1 MMTDSSPKIQTARFA
16 TIFLSMIGIGL
27 SYVALQQHV
36 VYVNG
41 FQTGPSFCHLNA
53 HFNCEAVNASEWSSL
68 LGVPVASYG
77 IFFYTLLLLG
87 SVCATAKAR
96 ILSLQTWSGIV
107 LVLSTIASFLSIALF
122 AISEIFIGALC
133 LMCIGLYVVNFITL
147 SVVWFY
153 GWKGRFGQGL
163 RHGFTEGIRLLG
175 VVLGLSKAEAPTSP
189 WRIRVVSL
197 IALVVAAVS
206 VILPEV
212 LYQSYAS
219 QEMPEVDPLQ
229 QWENAPVTQFALDLN
244 GGAFGDY
251 SLGDPSAPIQIVE
264 FADYECP
271 ACKMMHGL
279 MKKLLEKYQGKYLF
293 VFKNYPL
300 DKSCNPEMEREL
312 HEFACTAAFFSRCAG
327 EQGKFW
333 EANTILFL
341 RDAEKGELTR
351 ESLVKD
357 GSKEIG
363 LDDTA
368 VLECMASGRYR
379 EKIIRDVK
387 AGSAAELQGTP
398 SVWVNGKLV
407 SLPSQALFETIFNSI
422 LEEKGVQTP

>member
-1 MMTDSSPKIQTARFA
+1 MTESSPKIQTARVA
-16 TIFLSMIGIGL
+16 TILLSLIGIGL

-41 FQTGPSFCHLNA
+41 FETGPSFCHINA

-68 LGVPVASYG
+68 FGIPVASYG
-77 IFFYTLLLLG
+77 MFFYSILLLG
-87 SVCATAKAR
+87 TLCATTQGR
-96 ILSLQTWSGIV
+96 IVSLKTWSGIV
-107 LVLSTIASFLSIALF
+107 LLLSTVASLLSIGLF
-122 AISEIFIGALC
+122 AISEIFIGSLC
-133 LMCIGLYVVNFITL
+133 LMCIGLYLVNFMAVG
-147 SVVWFY
+147 VVWLC

-163 RHGFTEGIRLLG
+163 QYGFAEGLRLVGIVFG
-175 VVLGLSKAEAPTSP
+175 VTKAEAPTSP
-189 WRIRVVSL
+189 WRIRVVTL
-197 IALVVAAVS
+197 LAVLAAIVS

-212 LYQSYAS
+212 LYQSYAA
-219 QEMPEVDPLQ
+219 QELPEVDPVREWQ
-229 QWENAPVTQFALDLN
+229 KAPVTPFSLDLK

-251 SLGDPSAPIQIVE
+251 SLGDASAPIQIVE

-271 ACKMMHGL
+271 ACKMMHGA
-279 MKKLLEKYQGKYLF
+279 MKKLLEKYPGKYLF

-333 EANTILFL
+333 EANSILFL
-341 RDAEKGELTR
+341 RDAEKGELSR
-351 ESLVKD
+351 ESLVND

-363 LDDTA
+363 LDDAA

-379 EKIIRDVK
+379 EKMLQDIK
-387 AGSAAELQGTP
+387 AGSAAGLQGTP
-398 SVWVNGKLV
+398 SVWVNGKWV
-407 SLPSQALFETIFNSI
+407 SQASPAVLETIFNSI
-422 LEEKGVQTP
+422 LQEKGIQTP

>member
-1 MMTDSSPKIQTARFA
+1 MMTDSSSKIQTARVA
-16 TIFLSMIGIGL
+16 TTLLSLIGIGL

-36 VYVNG
+36 AYVNG
-41 FQTGPSFCHLNA
+41 FETGPSFCHLNA
-53 HFNCEAVNASEWSSL
+53 HFNCEAVNASEWSSVF
-68 LGVPVASYG
+68 GVPVASYG

-87 SVCATAKAR
+87 SVCATAKER

-122 AISEIFIGALC
+122 VISEIFIGALC
-133 LMCIGLYVVNFITL
+133 LMCIGLYLVNFITL
-147 SVVWFY
+147 CFVWLS
-153 GWKGRFGQGL
+153 GWRGRFGQGL
-163 RHGFTEGIRLLG
+163 RYGLAEGIRLVG

-197 IALVVAAVS
+197 LALLVAVVS
-206 VILPEV
+206 VILQEV
-212 LYQSYAS
+212 LYESYAS
-219 QEMPEVDPLQ
+219 QETPEVDPLQ
-229 QWENAPVTQFALDLN
+229 QWENAPMTQFALDLN

-279 MKKLLEKYQGKYLF
+279 MKKLPEKYQGKYLF

-312 HEFACTAAFFSRCAG
+312 HEFACIAAFFSRCAG

-333 EANTILFL
+333 EANSILFL
-341 RDAEKGELTR
+341 RDAEKGELSL
-351 ESLVKD
+351 ESLVND

-363 LDDTA
+363 LDDA
-368 VLECMASGRYR
+368 ALRECMASDRYR
-379 EKIIRDVK
+379 GKMIRDIK

-407 SLPSQALFETIFNSI
+407 SQPSPAVFEMIFNSI
-422 LEEKGVQTP
+422 LKEKGLQTP